1 MKEGIIAGA
10 IVFAIEI
17 AAMIIVDI
25 RFKKRIREEDN
36 E

>member
-10 IVFAIEI
+10 IVFVIEI

-25 RFKKRIREEDN
+25 RLKKTYKRRR
-36 E
+36 

>member
-10 IVFAIEI
+10 IVFVIEI

-25 RFKKRIREEDN
+25 RLKKN
-36 E
+36 V